1 MPNLLMSLST
11 TDIVMLFGA
20 ILDSPGWSNLKTLEA
35 IMSEYI
41 AFPYK
46 QQVCGIQDIIA
57 LGSP

>member
-1 MPNLLMSLST
+1 
-11 TDIVMLFGA
+11 MLFGA